1 MFNEPDLELELSE
14 FSQKISNSGK
24 TIEVEIYRFVGEN
37 SWTLEV
43 VDQYGN
49 STVWDDD
56 FALDI
61 DALNEV
67 KRVIFV
73 DGIDTLIGSPCQ

>member
-73 DGIDTLIGSPCQ
+73 DGIDTLIG